1 MLRNKIWIL
10 FLVLSSFAFSQEKKI
25 DTVYVYEE
33 VIVHDTIFIEKPFS
47 KIDKAVFTSEE
58 NKKDKLELTQNGV
71 VIQIP
76 VDTLVLIT
84 DKKRTEKAKSK
95 SWFFG
100 GKFHF
105 GLADNS
111 LFKKMDAPVNTGL
124 GLGIWTQKKLFDSNF
139 TIGIGFDAFYWMSP
153 FSTNAQQKEGELNG
167 YYFTN
172 KNEPVLFQSIES
184 KHFQLQV
191 PVQVYY
197 KIGKFT
203 PSIGWFVSTSNYKTQ
218 FLGSSGA
225 LPLRFDETQTFK
237 AETLQTGYLLEM
249 QYTMS
254 ESISIGIHFSSGKFN
269 NLVFT
274 NKDDKNQSFKIENK
288 FKENRGILQLIY
300 TLN

>member
-1 MLRNKIWIL
+1 MLRNKILIL
-10 FLVLSSFAFSQEKKI
+10 FLTLANLVFSQSKKI

-33 VIVHDTIFIEKPFS
+33 IIIRDTIFIERPFS
-47 KIDKAVFTSEE
+47 KIDKAVFISEE

-84 DKKRTEKAKSK
+84 DKKRIDKAKSK

-111 LFKKMDAPVNTGL
+111 LFEKMGASKNTGL
-124 GLGIWTQKKLFDSNF
+124 GLGIWTQKKLFDSDF
-139 TIGIGFDAFYWMSP
+139 SIGIGFDAFYWMSP
-153 FSTNAQQKEGELNG
+153 FSTNAQQRDGELNG
-167 YYFTN
+167 YYFIEN
-172 KNEPVLFQSIES
+172 NEPKLFHSIEN
-184 KHFQLQV
+184 KHFQLQI
-191 PVQVYY
+191 PIQLYY

-203 PSIGWFVSTSNYKTQ
+203 PSAGWFVSTSNYKTQ

-225 LPLRFDETQTFK
+225 LPLKFDQMQTFK
-237 AETLQTGYLLEM
+237 TEALQIGYLIEM
-249 QYTMS
+249 QYAIS
-254 ESISIGIHFSSGKFN
+254 EHISVAIHFDSGKFN

-274 NKDDKNQSFKIENK
+274 NKDNRNQSFKVENN
-288 FKENRGILQLIY
+288 FTETRGFLQLIY
-300 TLN
+300 HL

>member
-10 FLVLSSFAFSQEKKI
+10 FLVISSFVFSQERKV

-33 VIVHDTIFIEKPFS
+33 VIVHDTIFIEKPLV

-84 DKKRTEKAKSK
+84 DKKRAEKAKNK

-100 GKFHF
+100 AKFHL
-105 GLADNS
+105 GIADNS
-111 LFKKMDAPVNTGL
+111 LFKKMDAPVNNGF

-139 TIGIGFDAFYWMSP
+139 SVGIGFDAFYWMSP
-153 FSTNAQQKEGELNG
+153 FSINAQERDGELNG

-172 KNEPVLFQSIES
+172 KNEPKLFHSIES
-184 KHFQLQV
+184 KHFQLQI

-203 PSIGWFVSTSNYKTQ
+203 PSIGLFVSASTYKTQ

-225 LPLRFDETQTFK
+225 LPLRFDEMQTFK
-237 AETLQTGYLLEM
+237 AETLQTGYLLEI
-249 QYTMS
+249 QYAVS
-254 ESISIGIHFSSGKFN
+254 ERISVGIHFSSGKFN

-274 NKDDKNQSFKIENK
+274 NKDDKNQSFKVKNK
-288 FKENRGILQLIY
+288 FTENRGFLQLIY
-300 TLN
+300 TLK

>member
-1 MLRNKIWIL
+1 MLRNKILIL
-10 FLVLSSFAFSQEKKI
+10 FLGFGNLVFSQSKKI

-33 VIVHDTIFIEKPFS
+33 IIIRDTIFIEKPFS
-47 KIDKAVFTSEE
+47 KIDKAVFISEE

-84 DKKRTEKAKSK
+84 DKKRTEKVKNK

-111 LFKKMDAPVNTGL
+111 LFKKMDAPLNTGF
-124 GLGIWTQKKLFDSNF
+124 GLGVWTRKKLFDSNLSV
-139 TIGIGFDAFYWMSP
+139 GIGFDVVYWMSP
-153 FSTNAQQKEGELNG
+153 FSTHAQEKEGELNG
-167 YYFTN
+167 YYFTEN
-172 KNEPVLFQSIES
+172 NELKLFHSIES
-184 KHFQLQV
+184 KHFQMQV
-191 PVQVYY
+191 PIQLYY

-203 PSIGWFVSTSNYKTQ
+203 PSAGWFVSTSNYKTQ

-225 LPLRFDETQTFK
+225 LPLKLDQVQTFK
-237 AETLQTGYLLEM
+237 AEALQTGYLLALH
-249 QYTMS
+249 YAVS
-254 ESISIGIHFSSGKFN
+254 EQISIGLHFSSGKFN

-274 NKDDKNQSFKIENK
+274 NKDNKNQSFKIENGFTEK
-288 FKENRGILQLIY
+288 RGFLQLIY
-300 TLN
+300 TLQ

>member
-1 MLRNKIWIL
+1 MLRNKFLIL
-10 FLVLSSFAFSQEKKI
+10 FLALGNLAFSQSKKV

-33 VIVHDTIFIEKPFS
+33 IIIRDTIFIEKPFS
-47 KIDKAVFTSEE
+47 KIDKAIFISEE

-84 DKKRTEKAKSK
+84 DKKRIEKTQNK

-111 LFKKMDAPVNTGL
+111 LFKKMDAPINTGF

-139 TIGIGFDAFYWMSP
+139 SIGIGFDAFYWMSP
-153 FSTNAQQKEGELNG
+153 FSTNAQQKDSDLNG
-167 YYFTN
+167 YYFTE
-172 KNEPVLFQSIES
+172 KNEPKLFQSIES
-184 KHFQLQV
+184 KHFQLQI
-191 PVQVYY
+191 PIQVHY

-203 PSIGWFVSTSNYKTQ
+203 PSIGWFVSASNYKTQ

-225 LPLRFDETQTFK
+225 LPQRFDEMQTFK

-249 QYTMS
+249 QYAMS
-254 ESISIGIHFSSGKFN
+254 ERISVGIHFSSGKFN

-274 NKDDKNQSFKIENK
+274 NKDNKNESFKIKNK
-288 FKENRGILQLIY
+288 FTENRGFLQLIY
-300 TLN
+300 TLQ

>member
-1 MLRNKIWIL
+1 M
-10 FLVLSSFAFSQEKKI
+10 
-25 DTVYVYEE
+25 
-33 VIVHDTIFIEKPFS
+33 IVHDTIFIEKPLI

-71 VIQIP
+71 VIEIP

-84 DKKRTEKAKSK
+84 DKKRTGKSRSK

-105 GLADNS
+105 GTADNS
-111 LFKKMDAPVNTGL
+111 LFKKMDAPINTGFGL
-124 GLGIWTQKKLFDSNF
+124 GLWTQKKLFDSDF
-139 TIGIGFDAFYWMSP
+139 SVGIGFDVIYWMSP
-153 FSTNAQQKEGELNG
+153 FSSNAQEKDGELNG
-167 YYFTN
+167 YYFTE
-172 KNEPVLFQSIES
+172 KNEPKLFQSIES
-184 KHFQLQV
+184 KHFQLQI

-203 PSIGWFVSTSNYKTQ
+203 ASVGWFVSASNYKTQ

-225 LPLRFDETQTFK
+225 LPLRFDEMQTFK

-249 QYTMS
+249 QYAVS
-254 ESISIGIHFSSGKFN
+254 ERISVGIHFSSGKFN

-274 NKDDKNQSFKIENK
+274 NKDEKDESFKIENK
-288 FKENRGILQLIY
+288 FTENRGFLQLIY
-300 TLN
+300 TLK

>member
-1 MLRNKIWIL
+1 MLRNKILIL
-10 FLVLSSFAFSQEKKI
+10 FLTLANLVFSQSKKI

-33 VIVHDTIFIEKPFS
+33 IIIRDTIFIERPFS
-47 KIDKAVFTSEE
+47 KIDKAVFISEE

-84 DKKRTEKAKSK
+84 DKKRIDKAKSK

-111 LFKKMDAPVNTGL
+111 LFEKMGASKNTGL
-124 GLGIWTQKKLFDSNF
+124 GLGIWTQKKLFDSDF
-139 TIGIGFDAFYWMSP
+139 SIGIGFDAFYWMSP
-153 FSTNAQQKEGELNG
+153 FSTNAQQRDGELNG
-167 YYFTN
+167 YYFTES
-172 KNEPVLFQSIES
+172 NEPKLFHSIES
-184 KHFQLQV
+184 KHFQLQI
-191 PVQVYY
+191 PIQLYY

-203 PSIGWFVSTSNYKTQ
+203 PSAGWFVSTSNYKTQ

-225 LPLRFDETQTFK
+225 LPLKFDQMQTFK
-237 AETLQTGYLLEM
+237 TEALQIGYLIEM
-249 QYTMS
+249 QYAIS
-254 ESISIGIHFSSGKFN
+254 EHISVAIHFDFGKFN

-274 NKDDKNQSFKIENK
+274 NKDNRNQSFKVENN
-288 FKENRGILQLIY
+288 FTETRGFLQLIY
-300 TLN
+300 HL